1 MVKTKFIFLILLAV
15 QIAFSSNLQKTSFIS
30 KSETEDDFVLMATG
44 DISINLSTLSSSYV
58 GVLQI
63 PKDRLQLYQI
73 PEGSSGKYR
82 VTSGSSVTVNTFGT
96 ITPRNT
102 TWYWYGGMGS
112 TARDPNKEPTK
123 IEVEYTEGTSVVTAT
138 IGDKTYKIT
147 VTVKDYAKEYVE
159 NEIDNYIKKNVTVQK
174 TLVDKLKA
182 ITAYPA
188 QFPYNGNYYGYMD
201 MIIFKG
207 GDCWASSGVI
217 NYMCQ
222 KVGIKSH
229 IRYAA
234 NDGGAG
240 SGHRNVAA
248 LIDGKIYI
256 AEAGYGSSTPNRP
269 YSVTE
274 RNVGYSYKSSTA
286 GLTIYQYDGY
296 NEEITVPSSID
307 GKTVIGLDKPV
318 FYNGASSSGIK
329 IKKITIPDTIQ
340 TIGNSVFASI
350 PELTTITIP
359 KNVSKI
365 GLYNFAKDDKLVTIN
380 VNSAN
385 PYFISVD
392 GVLYNKNKSQIVGF
406 PPGKKANYTGI
417 SSLTKIGEFSF
428 YYATKVEKV
437 TIPKTVKS
445 IGEGAFAYSGV
456 KEIYF
461 MGDQP
466 EFGQNWLAGV
476 NVTVYYPKG
485 NSKWSTGSLGTFNSK
500 GLKWVQWTPTSTVLL
515 GNLNEENGDSLAF
528 IWAFVAIIA
537 MITLLGMIWFIRTRK
552 LNDTIVDMDVKGRL
566 VA

>member
-1 MVKTKFIFLILLAV
+1 MVKFKFIFLILLSV
-15 QIAFSSNLQKTSFIS
+15 QIAFSSNLQKASFIS
-30 KSETEDDFVLMATG
+30 KSESEDDVVLMATG
-44 DISINLSTLSSSYV
+44 DITINLFTLKSTYI
-58 GVLQI
+58 GALQI
-63 PKDRLQLYQI
+63 PKDRLKLYQI
-73 PEGSSGKYR
+73 PEGSSGKYK

-112 TARDPNKEPTK
+112 TSRNPNKEPTK
-123 IEVEYTEGTSVVTAT
+123 IEVRYTEGTSVVTAT
-138 IGDKTYKIT
+138 IGDKSYKIT
-147 VTVKDYAKEYVE
+147 VNVIDYAKEYVE
-159 NEIDNYIKKNVTVQK
+159 NEVDNYIKKNVTVQK
-174 TLVDKLKA
+174 TLLDKLKA

-188 QFPYNGNYYGYMD
+188 QFPYNASYYEYVD

-207 GDCWASSGVI
+207 GDCWASSGTI

-229 IRYAA
+229 IRFAA

-256 AEAGYGSSTPNRP
+256 AEAGFGYTKPNRP

-274 RNVGYSYKSSTA
+274 RNVGYSYKSSAA

-296 NEEITVPSSID
+296 NEEIAIPSSID

-318 FYNGASSSGIK
+318 FYNGGSGVK

-365 GLYNFAKDDKLVTIN
+365 GLYNFAKDEKLVSIN

-392 GVLYNKNKSQIVGF
+392 GILYNKNKSQIVGF

-417 SSLTKIGEFSF
+417 STLTKIGEFSF
-428 YYATKVEKV
+428 YDATKVEKV
-437 TIPKTVKS
+437 VIPKTVKS

-466 EFGQNWLAGV
+466 EFGQNWLAGL
-476 NVTVYYPKG
+476 NLTVYYPKG
-485 NSKWSTGSLGTFNSK
+485 NSKWNTGNLGTFNSK
-500 GLKWVQWTPTSTVLL
+500 GLKWATWTPKSTVLL
-515 GNLNEENGDSLAF
+515 SNLKEVNNDSLVF
-528 IWAFVAIIA
+528 IWVFVAIIA
-537 MITLLGMIWFIRTRK
+537 MITLLGMVWFITKRK
-552 LNDTIVDMDVKGRL
+552 INETIVDMDVKGRL

>member
-1 MVKTKFIFLILLAV
+1 MLKTKFIFLILLVV
-15 QIAFSSNLQKTSFIS
+15 QIAFSSNLQKTSFVS
-30 KSETEDDFVLMATG
+30 KSESEDDVVLMATG

-58 GVLQI
+58 GVLKI
-63 PKDRLQLYQI
+63 PKDRLKLYQI
-73 PEGSSGKYR
+73 PEGSSGKYK

-112 TARDPNKEPTK
+112 TSRNPNKEPTK
-123 IEVEYTEGTSVVTAT
+123 IVVEYTEGTSVVTAT
-138 IGDKTYKIT
+138 IGDKSYKIT

-159 NEIDNYIKKNVTVQK
+159 NEIDNYIKKNVTVKK
-174 TLVDKLKA
+174 TLLDKLKA

-188 QFPYNGNYYGYMD
+188 QFPYNGSYYGYMD

-207 GDCWASSGVI
+207 GDCWASSGTI
-217 NYMCQ
+217 NYMCK

-229 IRYAA
+229 VRFAA
-234 NDGGAG
+234 NDAGAG

-256 AEAGYGSSTPNRP
+256 AEAGFGYTKPNRP

-274 RNVGYSYKSSTA
+274 RNVGYSYKTSAA

-318 FYNGASSSGIK
+318 FYNGGSGVK

-365 GLYNFAKDDKLVTIN
+365 GLYNFAKDEKLVSIN

-392 GVLYNKNKSQIVGF
+392 GILYNKNKSQIVGF
-406 PPGKKANYTGI
+406 PPGKKVNYTGI

-437 TIPKTVKS
+437 TIPKTVKA
-445 IGEGAFAYSGV
+445 IGDGAFAYSGV

-466 EFGQNWLAGV
+466 EFGQNWLAGL

-485 NSKWSTGSLGTFNSK
+485 NSKWKTDSLGTFNSK
-500 GLKWVQWTPTSTVLL
+500 GLRWVQWTPKSAVLL
-515 GNLNEENGDSLAF
+515 SNLNEENNNSYIF
-528 IWAFVAIIA
+528 IWVFVAIIA
-537 MITLLGMIWFIRTRK
+537 MITLIGMILIFRTRK
-552 LNDTIVDMDVKGRL
+552 LNETIVDMDAKGRL

>member
-1 MVKTKFIFLILLAV
+1 MVKFKFIFLILLSV
-15 QIAFSSNLQKTSFIS
+15 QIAFSSNLQKASFIS
-30 KSETEDDFVLMATG
+30 KSESEDDVVLMATG
-44 DISINLSTLSSSYV
+44 DITINLFTLKSTYI
-58 GVLQI
+58 GALQI
-63 PKDRLQLYQI
+63 PKDRLKLYQI
-73 PEGSSGKYR
+73 PEGSSGKYK

-112 TARDPNKEPTK
+112 TSRDPNKEPTK
-123 IEVEYTEGTSVVTAT
+123 IEVRYTEGTSVVTAT
-138 IGDKTYKIT
+138 IGDKSYKIT
-147 VTVKDYAKEYVE
+147 VNVKDYAKEYVE
-159 NEIDNYIKKNVTVQK
+159 NEVDNYIKKNVTVQK
-174 TLVDKLKA
+174 TLLDKLKA

-188 QFPYNGNYYGYMD
+188 QFPYNASYYGYMD

-207 GDCWASSGVI
+207 GDCWASSGTI

-229 IRYAA
+229 IRFAA

-256 AEAGYGSSTPNRP
+256 AEAGFGYTKPNRP

-274 RNVGYSYKSSTA
+274 RNVGYSYKSSAA

-296 NEEITVPSSID
+296 NEEIAIPSSID

-318 FYNGASSSGIK
+318 FSNGGSGVK

-365 GLYNFAKDDKLVTIN
+365 GLYNFAKDEKLVSIN

-392 GVLYNKNKSQIVGF
+392 GILYNKNKSQIVGF
-406 PPGKKANYTGI
+406 PPGKKLNYTGI
-417 SSLTKIGEFSF
+417 STLTKIGEFSF
-428 YYATKVEKV
+428 YDATKVEKV
-437 TIPKTVKS
+437 VIPKTVKS

-466 EFGQNWLAGV
+466 EFGQNWLAGL
-476 NVTVYYPKG
+476 NLTVYYPKG
-485 NSKWSTGSLGTFNSK
+485 NSKWNTGNLGTFNSK
-500 GLKWVQWTPTSTVLL
+500 GLKWATWTPKSTVLL
-515 GNLNEENGDSLAF
+515 SNLNEVNNDSLVF

-537 MITLLGMIWFIRTRK
+537 MITLLGMVWFITKRK
-552 LNDTIVDMDVKGRL
+552 INETIVDMDVKGRL

>member
-123 IEVEYTEGTSVVTAT
+123 IEVEFTEGTSVVTAT

-318 FYNGASSSGIK
+318 FYNGGSGVK

-445 IGEGAFAYSGV
+445 IGEGAFAYSVV

>member
-1 MVKTKFIFLILLAV
+1 MVNTKFIFLILISV
-15 QIAFSSNLQKTSFIS
+15 QIALASNLQKQSFRP
-30 KSETEDDFVLMATG
+30 KSESEDDVVLMATE
-44 DISINLSTLSSSYV
+44 DISIKLSTLSSNYV

-63 PKDRLQLYQI
+63 PKDRLKLYQI
-73 PEGSSGKYR
+73 PEGSTGKYR

-102 TWYWYGGMGS
+102 TWYWYGGFGS
-112 TARDPNKEPTK
+112 TSRDPNKEPTK
-123 IEVEYTEGTSVVTAT
+123 IVVEYTEGTSVVTAT
-138 IGDKTYKIT
+138 IGDKSYKIT

-159 NEIDNYIKKNVTVQK
+159 NEVDTYIKKNVTVQK

-188 QFPYNGNYYGYMD
+188 QFPYNGSYYGYMD

-207 GDCWASSGVI
+207 GDCWASSGTI

-229 IRYAA
+229 VRYAV
-234 NDGGAG
+234 NDAGSG

-256 AEAGYGSSTPNRP
+256 AEAGFGYSTPNRP

-274 RNVGYSYKSSTA
+274 RNVGYSYKSSAA

-296 NEEITVPSSID
+296 DEEITVPSTLD

-365 GLYNFAKDDKLVTIN
+365 GVYNFAKDDKLVSIN

-385 PYFISVD
+385 PYFVSVD
-392 GVLYNKNKSQIVGF
+392 GVLYNKNKSQIIGF
-406 PPGKKANYTGI
+406 PTGKKANYTGI

-437 TIPKTVKS
+437 VIPKSVKT

-466 EFGQNWLAGV
+466 EFGQNWLAGL
-476 NVTVYYPKG
+476 NLTVYYPKG
-485 NSKWSTGSLGTFNSK
+485 NSKWNTGSLGTFNAK
-500 GLKWVQWTPTSTVLL
+500 GLKWAQWTPTNAALFN
-515 GNLNEENGDSLAF
+515 NLNEENSGSYVL
-528 IWAFVAIIA
+528 ISVFVSIMIIT
-537 MITLLGMIWFIRTRK
+537 ILLGMILFIRNRK
-552 LNDTIVDMDVKGRL
+552 SNNTMVDMDVKGRL